1 MLRRPPR
8 STRTDTLFPYT
19 TLFRSAFVKQHV
31 LPLEALPDL
40 GDPIARI
47 LRRRV
52 INETAWTM
60 RRHPDGRRY
69 ALFGLF
75 LAHRERELT
84 DGLID
89 LLIEIVHKIG
99 SRARNRVLKAFVT
112 EVERV
117 HGNEGLLV
125 RIAEAACLQP
135 EGKN

>member
-1 MLRRPPR
+1 M
-8 STRTDTLFPYT
+8 
-19 TLFRSAFVKQHV
+19 
-31 LPLEALPDL
+31 

-60 RRHPDGRRY
+60 RRHPDGRRH

-89 LLIEIVHKIG
+89 LLIEIVHKVG
-99 SRARNRVLKAFVT
+99 SLARLKRPGFPGGS
-112 EVERV
+112 
-117 HGNEGLLV
+117 HL
-125 RIAEAACLQP
+125 
-135 EGKN
+135 

>member
-1 MLRRPPR
+1 
-8 STRTDTLFPYT
+8 
-19 TLFRSAFVKQHV
+19 
-31 LPLEALPDL
+31 
-40 GDPIARI
+40 
-47 LRRRV
+47 
-52 INETAWTM
+52 M

-117 HGNEGLLV
+117 HGKEGLLV

-135 EGKN
+135 ERSEEPTSGLQSLMRISYAVFCLKKKKQHT

>member
-1 MLRRPPR
+1 
-8 STRTDTLFPYT
+8 
-19 TLFRSAFVKQHV
+19 
-31 LPLEALPDL
+31 
-40 GDPIARI
+40 
-47 LRRRV
+47 
-52 INETAWTM
+52 M

-117 HGNEGLLV
+117 HGKEGLLV

-135 EGKN
+135 EGMVCDVVFPAAGGADVLAAIVREIGRASGRERVWKDV

>member
-1 MLRRPPR
+1 ML
-8 STRTDTLFPYT
+8 
-19 TLFRSAFVKQHV
+19 AFVKQHV

-40 GDPIARI
+40 GDPIARL

-75 LAHRERELT
+75 LAHRERDLT

-89 LLIEIVHKIG
+89 LLIDIVHKIG
-99 SRARNRVLKAFVT
+99 ARTCTRLNSRPYCASCMPSSARTTPCLST
-112 EVERV
+112 
-117 HGNEGLLV
+117 LLT
-125 RIAEAACLQP
+125 P
-135 EGKN
+135 S

>member
-1 MLRRPPR
+1 
-8 STRTDTLFPYT
+8 
-19 TLFRSAFVKQHV
+19 
-31 LPLEALPDL
+31 
-40 GDPIARI
+40 
-47 LRRRV
+47 
-52 INETAWTM
+52 M

-117 HGNEGLLV
+117 NGKEGLLV

-135 EGKN
+135 EGMACDVVFPAAGGRSDEHTSELQ